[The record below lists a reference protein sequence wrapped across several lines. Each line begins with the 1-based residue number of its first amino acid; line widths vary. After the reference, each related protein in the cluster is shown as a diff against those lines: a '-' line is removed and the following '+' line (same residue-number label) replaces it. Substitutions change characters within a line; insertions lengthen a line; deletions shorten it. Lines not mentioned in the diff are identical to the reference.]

1 MDHFIEILSL
11 HMLCVLQVLLQAGKV
26 VTNASR
32 ADNGKF
38 HIKIEKRTI
47 DFVEYIEADYV
58 LIATGSS
65 QQV

>member
-1 MDHFIEILSL
+1 
-11 HMLCVLQVLLQAGKV
+11 MLCVLQVLLQAGKV

-47 DFVEYIEADYV
+47 DFVEYIEADYM